1 MLSRE
6 DIVMNISVEDLFP
19 ESFQRIKEEEEAN
32 RPDPNWFAYPSLQ
45 ELEFYFPPAALAAN
59 CHQLPERM
67 RQKPVVTMI
76 NGLTL
81 LRSLG
86 VQAFNIDPRRW
97 HKIKTYLS
105 QGTIEYPQ
113 MSEDG
118 KVIIDGRHRILLIMQ
133 IYKVTDVPVFFL
145 KGIS

>member
-1 MLSRE
+1 MRICPSILSNPLMIFLWTTVVCNTLHYRNWSF
-6 DIVMNISVEDLFP
+6 IFP
-19 ESFQRIKEEEEAN
+19 S
-32 RPDPNWFAYPSLQ
+32 
-45 ELEFYFPPAALAAN
+45 AAPAAN
-59 CHQLPERM
+59 CHQLPENET
-67 RQKPVVTMI
+67 KAWVTMI

-133 IYKVTDVPVFFL
+133 IYKVTDVPRFFL

>member
-1 MLSRE
+1 M
-6 DIVMNISVEDLFP
+6 
-19 ESFQRIKEEEEAN
+19 
-32 RPDPNWFAYPSLQ
+32 
-45 ELEFYFPPAALAAN
+45 
-59 CHQLPERM
+59 
-67 RQKPVVTMI
+67 VTMI

-86 VQAFNIDPRRW
+86 VQAFNIDPCRW

-145 KGIS
+145 KGIN